1 MYTQDGLT
9 LNILQVVSFK
19 NVIALTEHLVPILLS
34 FYIGSWSDR
43 FGRKPF
49 LAFCMIGRTLGAV
62 GNLIS
67 GIWLDEVS
75 RWEWLALYMPVQN
88 ISGGTLTFIMMTY
101 SFIADNSTPRLD
113 QRYTGFIPIITYLE
127 KDSSDWLCWVSSGTC
142 HIWYHCQLEHSF
154 LAQEVMFVFL
164 EPL

>member
-113 QRYTGFIPIITYLE
+113 
-127 KDSSDWLCWVSSGTC
+127 
-142 HIWYHCQLEHSF
+142 
-154 LAQEVMFVFL
+154 
-164 EPL
+164 